1 MSTEQGSN
9 VLLEVASLAMRL
21 GGKYV
26 EPYSHQN
33 SPQRFTQR
41 QRSEEGQYRIADAV
55 VGQYGG
61 GRFVRSVERPR
72 LTKEP
77 VVVVFAMA

>member
-55 VGQYGG
+55 VG
-61 GRFVRSVERPR
+61 
-72 LTKEP
+72 
-77 VVVVFAMA
+77 

>member
-41 QRSEEGQYRIADAV
+41 QRSKEGQYPFADAV
-55 VGQYGG
+55 VSQH
-61 GRFVRSVERPR
+61 GRCGFI
-72 LTKEP
+72 
-77 VVVVFAMA
+77 

>member
-33 SPQRFTQR
+33 SSQRFTQR
-41 QRSEEGQYRIADAV
+41 QL
-55 VGQYGG
+55 
-61 GRFVRSVERPR
+61 
-72 LTKEP
+72 LT
-77 VVVVFAMA
+77 V